1 MIFRR
6 TRRIIMKEKLIELLS
21 AILVNIISSTT
32 YDTSKKRVIEAYHEN
47 PFQEGL
53 QNWINDFFPIMWK

>member
-1 MIFRR
+1 
-6 TRRIIMKEKLIELLS
+6 MKEKLIELLS